1 MTMEFEGL
9 KQEQKPQ
16 EEEILGINKRLEAT
30 KQQPEQIMAVL

>member
-16 EEEILGINKRLEAT
+16 EEDILGMNKRLEAM
-30 KQQPEQIMAVL
+30 KQQPEKIMAVV